1 MSANDNNNESEENN
15 FYLFNEPN
23 PFYIHNEIPNM
34 NHNKNNLNYNK
45 KLSEEELL
53 RKKEEEEK
61 EKEKNDIRDKLKC
74 FICYGKVVNAMMCPY
89 CKKLACEQCFKKILE
104 KKNVCSYCNSILPF
118 NELVKL
124 PMLDDFTNFFINNM
138 EQNNENENYEE
149 DKDNELLLL
158 RKQKCLEHP
167 NKYIEYI
174 CMNCNEYLCSE
185 SLLVFNKESLNKHN
199 NHIILSFDDI
209 EKFKLYKIVKEYRKL
224 PENKN
229 KLNLRN
235 KALNNKIDEIY
246 KRQSEVNYIFDKL
259 KVDILSKYENKIS
272 KLKSLSETLKHKKRE
287 IFKIVKNRQNLIN
300 ELNNEEKCKKF
311 LEEIK
316 NLNKISP
323 TEQEL
328 EKESN
333 FKKEIKCEQ
342 YESPSFE
349 IILANNGKY
358 IDEYTIINKELYF
371 IPNIKCKLIC
381 KLLLNNYNL
390 TLSLKIDKKF
400 LNEHSEKFIAY
411 LITECNNIKKS
422 KFIDG
427 ILMNDEL
434 IFSEEYEYEKIKK
447 IINENNKYF
456 GKFLIIKYYY
466 K

>member
-15 FYLFNEPN
+15 FYLFNDPN

-45 KLSEEELL
+45 KPSEEELL

-149 DKDNELLLL
+149 AKDNELLLL

-199 NHIILSFDDI
+199 NHIILS
-209 EKFKLYKIVKEYRKL
+209 
-224 PENKN
+224 
-229 KLNLRN
+229 
-235 KALNNKIDEIY
+235 
-246 KRQSEVNYIFDKL
+246 
-259 KVDILSKYENKIS
+259 
-272 KLKSLSETLKHKKRE
+272 
-287 IFKIVKNRQNLIN
+287 
-300 ELNNEEKCKKF
+300 
-311 LEEIK
+311 
-316 NLNKISP
+316 
-323 TEQEL
+323 
-328 EKESN
+328 
-333 FKKEIKCEQ
+333 
-342 YESPSFE
+342 
-349 IILANNGKY
+349 
-358 IDEYTIINKELYF
+358 
-371 IPNIKCKLIC
+371 
-381 KLLLNNYNL
+381 
-390 TLSLKIDKKF
+390 
-400 LNEHSEKFIAY
+400 
-411 LITECNNIKKS
+411 
-422 KFIDG
+422 
-427 ILMNDEL
+427 
-434 IFSEEYEYEKIKK
+434 
-447 IINENNKYF
+447 
-456 GKFLIIKYYY
+456 
-466 K
+466 